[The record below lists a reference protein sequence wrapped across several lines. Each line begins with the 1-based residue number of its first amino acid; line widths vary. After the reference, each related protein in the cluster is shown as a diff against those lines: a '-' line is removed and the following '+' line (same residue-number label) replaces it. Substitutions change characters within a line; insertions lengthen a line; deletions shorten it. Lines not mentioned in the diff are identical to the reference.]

1 MRYYPVNLD
10 IKDRKCLV
18 IGGGDVGTRK
28 VMTLLECMASV
39 TVVSPEA
46 SEKILKLAGSDMI
59 TLIKRSYVESDLEG
73 MFLVICATDDEKL
86 NRQVSRDAEKLNML
100 CNIADR
106 PEACNFILPSLVKRG
121 DLVISISTSG
131 KSPAY
136 AKKLR
141 KDLEKQYGEEYGI
154 FINMMGA
161 IRKRLLSQHHEPEAH
176 KHIFENLLEKD
187 IVDMIRKNETDK
199 INSVLFNVLGEGYSF
214 DDLIGG
220 VMQRSRI
227 TRCDK

>member
-28 VMTLLECMASV
+28 VTTLLECMASV
-39 TVVSPEA
+39 IVVSLEA
-46 SEKILKLAGSDMI
+46 SEKLLKLAGLGLI
-59 TLIKRSYVESDLEG
+59 TLIKRSYVVSDLEG

-106 PEACNFILPSLVKRG
+106 PDACNFILPSIVKRG

-154 FINMMGA
+154 LIRMMGA
-161 IRKRLLSQHHEPEAH
+161 IRSRLLRESHEPEAH
-176 KHIFENLLEKD
+176 KHIFEDLIEKD
-187 IVDMIRKNETDK
+187 LVNMIRDNETDR
-199 INSVLFNVLGEGYSF
+199 INSVLYNILGEGYSF
-214 DDLIGG
+214 DDL
-220 VMQRSRI
+220 MRDQ
-227 TRCDK
+227 D

>member
-10 IKDRKCLV
+10 IKGRKCLV
-18 IGGGDVGTRK
+18 VGGGDVGTRK
-28 VMTLLECMASV
+28 VKSLLECMASV
-39 TVVSPEA
+39 TVVSPAA
-46 SEKILKLAGSDMI
+46 SEKLLELSGLDMI

-106 PEACNFILPSLVKRG
+106 PEACNFILPSVVKRG

-154 FINMMGA
+154 LIRMMGA
-161 IRKRLLSQHHEPEAH
+161 IRSRLLREQHEPEAH
-176 KHIFENLLEKD
+176 KHIFEELIGKDLLN
-187 IVDMIRKNETDK
+187 MIRDNDTGR
-199 INSVLFNVLGEGYSF
+199 INSVLFNILGEGYSF
-214 DDLIGG
+214 DELIRN
-220 VMQRSRI
+220 QN
-227 TRCDK
+227 

>member
-10 IKDRKCLV
+10 IKGRKCLV

-28 VMTLLECMASV
+28 VTTLLECKASV
-39 TVVSPEA
+39 IVVSREA
-46 SEKILKLAGSDMI
+46 SEKLLKLAGLGLI
-59 TLIKRSYVESDLEG
+59 TLIKRSYVVSDLEG

-106 PEACNFILPSLVKRG
+106 PDACNFILPSIVKRG

-154 FINMMGA
+154 LIRMMGA
-161 IRKRLLSQHHEPEAH
+161 IRSRLLRESHEPEAH
-176 KHIFENLLEKD
+176 KHIFEDLIEKD
-187 IVDMIRKNETDK
+187 LVNMIRDNETDR
-199 INSVLFNVLGEGYSF
+199 INSVLYSILGEGYSF
-214 DDLIGG
+214 DDL
-220 VMQRSRI
+220 MRDQ
-227 TRCDK
+227 D

>member
-10 IKDRKCLV
+10 IKGRKCLV
-18 IGGGDVGTRK
+18 IGGGEVGTRK
-28 VMTLLECMASV
+28 VKSLLECMASV
-39 TVVSPEA
+39 TVVSPAA
-46 SEKILKLAGSDMI
+46 SEKLLKLSGLDMI

-106 PEACNFILPSLVKRG
+106 PEACNFILPSVVKRG

-136 AKKLR
+136 AEKLR

-154 FINMMGA
+154 LIRMMGA
-161 IRKRLLSQHHEPEAH
+161 IRSRLLREQHEPEAH
-176 KHIFENLLEKD
+176 KHIFEELIEKD
-187 IVDMIRKNETDK
+187 LLNMIRDNDTGR
-199 INSVLFNVLGEGYSF
+199 INSVLFNILGEGYSF
-214 DDLIGG
+214 DDLIRN
-220 VMQRSRI
+220 QN
-227 TRCDK
+227 

>member
-10 IKDRKCLV
+10 IKGRKCLV
-18 IGGGDVGTRK
+18 IGGGEVGTRK
-28 VMTLLECMASV
+28 VKSLLECMASV
-39 TVVSPEA
+39 TVVSPAA
-46 SEKILKLAGSDMI
+46 SEKLLKLSGLDMI

-106 PEACNFILPSLVKRG
+106 PEACNFILPSVVKRG

-154 FINMMGA
+154 LIRMMGA
-161 IRKRLLSQHHEPEAH
+161 IRSRLLREQHEPEAH
-176 KHIFENLLEKD
+176 KHIFEELIEKD
-187 IVDMIRKNETDK
+187 LLNMIRDNDTGR
-199 INSVLFNVLGEGYSF
+199 INSVLFNILGEGYSF
-214 DDLIGG
+214 DDLIRN
-220 VMQRSRI
+220 QN
-227 TRCDK
+227 

>member
-10 IKDRKCLV
+10 IKGRKCLV

-28 VMTLLECMASV
+28 VTTLLECMASV
-39 TVVSPEA
+39 IVVSLDA
-46 SEKILKLAGSDMI
+46 SEKLMKLAGSGLI
-59 TLIKRSYVESDLEG
+59 TLIKRSYVASDLEG
-73 MFLVICATDDEKL
+73 MFLVICATDDENL
-86 NRQVSRDAEKLNML
+86 NRQVSMDAEKLNML

-106 PEACNFILPSLVKRG
+106 PEACNFILPSVVKRG

-154 FINMMGA
+154 LIRMMGA
-161 IRKRLLSQHHEPEAH
+161 IRSRLLKESHEPEAH
-176 KHIFENLLEKD
+176 KHIFEDLIEKD
-187 IVDMIRKNETDK
+187 LVNMIRDNETDR
-199 INSVLFNVLGEGYSF
+199 INSVLFSILGEGYSF
-214 DDLIGG
+214 DDLIRY
-220 VMQRSRI
+220 Q
-227 TRCDK
+227 D

>member
-39 TVVSPEA
+39 TVVSPAA
-46 SEKILKLAGSDMI
+46 SEKLLKLAGLDIIS
-59 TLIKRSYVESDLEG
+59 LIKRSYIESDLEG

-86 NRQVSRDAEKLNML
+86 NWKVSRDAENLNML

-106 PEACNFILPSLVKRG
+106 PEACNFILPSVVKRG

-131 KSPAY
+131 QKPG
-136 AKKLR
+136 LC
-141 KDLEKQYGEEYGI
+141 EKTQ
-154 FINMMGA
+154 
-161 IRKRLLSQHHEPEAH
+161 K
-176 KHIFENLLEKD
+176 
-187 IVDMIRKNETDK
+187 
-199 INSVLFNVLGEGYSF
+199 
-214 DDLIGG
+214 
-220 VMQRSRI
+220 RSRK
-227 TRCDK
+227 TVW